1 MRQILLWARR
11 IRANIIV
18 LLHLLD
24 WHRRAGLE
32 LGLAVLEEGSR
43 ALRIG
48 RLLRVVDVRAQ
59 FLV

>member
-11 IRANIIV
+11 ILANIV

-24 WHRRAGLE
+24 RHRRAGLE

-48 RLLRVVDVRAQ
+48 RLLRVVDVRAR